1 MAPSARALPLKSAAS
16 ASSCCVKHCTT
27 SGHADSTD
35 TSQALLLQL
44 VTLADS
50 LDAHKV
56 AEAASRQL
64 QLFAADPSAEL
75 QWETAMQIYSLPPA
89 CPEMAA
95 YKPLYHAAAKRVQQ
109 DLGDL
114 EAVCQDTAVL
124 WPKLLQL
131 PQLALYQLLYSLDT
145 HDAAGVAGLLVRVL
159 PAPAGANFDDAAEPP
174 AGIAA
179 GNSSAPLHRKEHLR
193 MCFSAPGFC
202 GVSPFSSYADW
213 EVVHQDFRLPLVAA
227 QQSQERPI
235 KLLQWNIERGYELDK
250 VIQQLRQADADVLS
264 LQEVDIGCERSSCKD
279 TGAAIAQALQLNYL
293 FVCEF
298 DELHSELRNARSQGG
313 GVHGNAILSKFDFG
327 GWDVLE
333 HSHHPIDWE
342 AAPEAQPH
350 KLAAKEPRRGRR
362 LTLAADV
369 ATPQG
374 PLRVYCCHLEVFCG
388 ITSRVWQFSDVL
400 LDAKQQQQRQQQ
412 QQQQQ
417 QQRPAQSS
425 EAEQQ
430 QQQQQQQGKVAQQ
443 CEQQQ
448 HSSSSSSP
456 AASAAPTPC
465 CQAIL
470 GDLNTMAHS
479 VARLSPNY
487 CCDGMRWRSLGSS
500 EAAWWQRHVLA
511 VMEPCSVNSYL
522 LQARLPQQVA
532 EAAVNPGFFDPFDVN
547 KDVTL
552 DNPAYRIGPIHCM
565 AGKLDWC
572 LLRGMRVLR
581 KQMGNDDYAAS
592 DHKWLLVEVQLDIS
606 QQ

>member
-1 MAPSARALPLKSAAS
+1 MAP
-16 ASSCCVKHCTT
+16 
-27 SGHADSTD
+27 
-35 TSQALLLQL
+35 
-44 VTLADS
+44 
-50 LDAHKV
+50 
-56 AEAASRQL
+56 
-64 QLFAADPSAEL
+64 
-75 QWETAMQIYSLPPA
+75 
-89 CPEMAA
+89 
-95 YKPLYHAAAKRVQQ
+95 
-109 DLGDL
+109 
-114 EAVCQDTAVL
+114 
-124 WPKLLQL
+124 
-131 PQLALYQLLYSLDT
+131 QLL
-145 HDAAGVAGLLVRVL
+145 
-159 PAPAGANFDDAAEPP
+159 P
-174 AGIAA
+174 
-179 GNSSAPLHRKEHLR
+179 K
-193 MCFSAPGFC
+193 PG
-202 GVSPFSSYADW
+202 
-213 EVVHQDFRLPLVAA
+213 EIVHQDFRLPLVAA

-298 DELHSELRNARSQGG
+298 EELHSELRNARSQGG

-412 QQQQQ
+412 QQQQ
-417 QQRPAQSS
+417 RPAQSS
-425 EAEQQ
+425 EAEQ

-448 HSSSSSSP
+448 HSSSSSSSSP

-522 LQARLPQQVA
+522 LQAGLPQQVA

-581 KQMGNDDYAAS
+581 KQAITAVLPGKAGVRGAS
-592 DHKWLLVEVQLDIS
+592 DRAKL
-606 QQ
+606 